1 MASRNCPATRIR
13 LAHNLSMKGI
23 AVLQQ
28 STHVWP
34 TVFENQ
40 YVPQPDVS
48 PNDER
53 QLVSSFGNSAFFDFA
68 ADSNFAA
75 GIRVRLAQT
84 HTYGYI
90 KIPDSPIHNA
100 YVTTPGAAYNSNSTS
115 VPALLDIYWDYDTNY
130 SSGFTFTV
138 NSGNLGGYF
147 LGISDISNANITQQ
161 SLFQVNGH
169 GPDGTSQSYYW
180 DDAFVTATDEVV
192 TIPWADINAVD
203 DIYVYFVE
211 PSVSTTSASTTQAPP
226 TTTTTVSSIT
236 WVAYGGVTSEPSCTA
251 TYGYRNRSLVKTSGG
266 GATTPQN
273 GDTLYTNTLQPTLA
287 PANTWWIDEFGNKA
301 KIGST
306 AGIVSSTVSC

>member
-1 MASRNCPATRIR
+1 MASRACPTSRIR
-13 LAHNLSMKGI
+13 LAYNLCMRGI
-23 AVLQQ
+23 ATLQQ
-28 STHVWP
+28 STHIWP

-40 YVPQPDVS
+40 YVPEPDSS
-48 PNDER
+48 PTDER

-68 ADSNFAA
+68 AGTNFAA

-90 KIPDSPIHNA
+90 KIPDSPIHNV
-100 YVTTPGAAYNSNSTS
+100 YMTTPGAAYNSTSTS

-138 NSGNLGGYF
+138 NSGALGGYF
-147 LGISDISNANITQQ
+147 LGISDISNANIAQQ

-169 GPDGTSQSYYW
+169 GPDGTSSTYYW

-211 PSVSTTSASTTQAPP
+211 PTATTTAAPP
-226 TTTTTVSSIT
+226 VTTTTTTTVSSIT
-236 WVAYGGVTSEPSCTA
+236 WQAYGGVTSEPACS
-251 TYGYRNRSLVKTSGG
+251 TYTYKNRSLVKTSGG
-266 GATTPQN
+266 SATYPEV
-273 GDTLYTNTLQPTLA
+273 GDTLYSNALGTTLA
-287 PANTWWIDEFGNKA
+287 SANTWWIDALGTKA

-306 AGIVSSTVSC
+306 AGNVSQVTNC

>member
-90 KIPDSPIHNA
+90 KIPDSPIHNV
-100 YVTTPGAAYNSNSTS
+100 YMTTPGAAYNSNSTS

-211 PSVSTTSASTTQAPP
+211 PTSTTTAAPPP
-226 TTTTTVSSIT
+226 TTTSTTTVASIT
-236 WVAYGGVTSEPSCTA
+236 WVAYGGITTQPSCTG

-266 GATTPQN
+266 SSSVPEV
-273 GDTLYTNTLQPTLA
+273 GDTLYTNTLQNTLA
-287 PANTWWIDEFGNKA
+287 SANTWWIDAGGTKA
-301 KIGST
+301 KIGSN
-306 AGIVSSTVSC
+306 GIVSQIINC